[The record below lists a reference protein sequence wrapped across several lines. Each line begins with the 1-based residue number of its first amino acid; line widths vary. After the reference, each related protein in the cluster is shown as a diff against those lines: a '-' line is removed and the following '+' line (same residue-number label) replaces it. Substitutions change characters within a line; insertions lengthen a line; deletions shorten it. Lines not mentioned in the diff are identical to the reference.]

1 MEADETNSFAAEKRS
16 DWVSRRYTEEK
27 TNPSSTGRENRT
39 KAKEKQGGA
48 WKAVKRLFIIVLVLA
63 VLFGAVISGAMLGFI
78 DNSTEL
84 IAEEYNM
91 DFTSIIYYI
100 DDETG
105 QPVEMDRLY
114 SEQNRIWVDL
124 DNIPTNMRNAFI
136 AIEDERFE
144 RHRGVDWKRTFGAFL
159 GWITR
164 KDSYGGSTITQQL
177 IKNVTGDNDRSPI
190 RKIQEIIRALNLET
204 KMSKDQIIE
213 MYMNTIYLGEGCHG
227 VQAAANIYYSKD
239 VSKLDL
245 AECASIA
252 GITQYPTK
260 YDPLINYEAHK
271 EKQELVLGKML
282 ELGYISN
289 EEYEAAKNE
298 ELKLK
303 KGTAKSEG
311 NKIQSYFIDQI
322 ILDVQND
329 LMTRNKM
336 TESAATK
343 AIFKGGLKIYTTMDP
358 DIQSAM
364 ESVYTKESNFPGSG
378 SVKPQ
383 SAMMV
388 MDPYTG
394 YIRGIIG
401 GRGEKTG
408 NRVLN
413 RATQT
418 LRQPG
423 SSIKPLSV
431 YAPAIEDGL
440 ITPATI
446 VDDSPLKIGDWEP
459 RNSDYKF
466 KGKITVRQALE
477 ESRNIPAVR
486 ILDKLSVDKSF
497 DFMTK
502 NLSFTTMVSSEK
514 RKDGKTYSD
523 KFYSTLGLGGFTD
536 GVSVKEM
543 TAAYAPFVNSGI
555 YTKPITYTKV
565 IDSRGRVILEN
576 KPESHK
582 AMSDTT
588 AYTMAK
594 MLEGV
599 VTSANGTGR
608 SARLAN
614 NVFAA
619 GKTGTTTDDIDRWF
633 VGFTPNYVGAVWFGY
648 DTPKKMTGL
657 GNPCAGIWKKVM
669 DQIHKDTEL
678 KTLVQPNNMTE
689 RKICQNSGKIA
700 TGQCESNGSVRVE
713 YFKLGTQPVSFCS
726 SHSSVQ
732 EPEAQIDDHIR
743 NEGSALNDNEPGSGA
758 SNPPAEGEPI
768 VPNEPAQATA
778 KPADNEEPPSGN
790 NSGGSEDGLDWWT
803 GE

>member
-1 MEADETNSFAAEKRS
+1 MARKY
-16 DWVSRRYTEEK
+16 VEEK
-27 TNPSSTGRENRT
+27 TNTNGASRDN
-39 KAKEKQGGA
+39 KKKKGG
-48 WKAVKRLFIIVLVLA
+48 VKKFLKRAFIVVFIFA
-63 VLFGAVISGAMLGFI
+63 VLLGAVIGGAMLGFI

-100 DDETG
+100 DSETG

-124 DNIPTNMRNAFI
+124 DKIPENMRNAFI

-144 RHRGVDWKRTFGAFL
+144 KHRGVDWKRTFGAFL
-159 GWITR
+159 GWMTGN
-164 KDSYGGSTITQQL
+164 DSYGGSTITQQL

-213 MYMNTIYLGEGCHG
+213 MYMNTIYLGQGCHG

-239 VSKLDL
+239 VSELTL
-245 AECASIA
+245 EECASIA
-252 GITQYPTK
+252 GITQYPSK
-260 YDPLINYEAHK
+260 FDPLINYEAHK
-271 EKQELVLGKML
+271 EKQELVLYKMK
-282 ELGYISN
+282 ELGYISE
-289 EEYEAAKNE
+289 EEYETAKNA

-303 KGTAKSEG
+303 KGTAKTEDT
-311 NKIQSYFIDQI
+311 KIQSYFIDQI

-358 DIQSAM
+358 NVQSAM
-364 ESVYTKESNFPGSG
+364 ETVFTKESNFPGSG

-383 SAMMV
+383 AAMMV
-388 MDPYTG
+388 IDPYTG
-394 YIRGIIG
+394 FIRGIVG

-431 YAPAIEDGL
+431 YAPAVEEGL

-446 VDDSPLKIGDWEP
+446 VDDSKLKIGDWEP
-459 RNSDYKF
+459 RNSDNVF
-466 KGKITVRQALE
+466 KGKITVRQAVE
-477 ESRNIPAVR
+477 ESRNIPVVR
-486 ILDKLSVDKSF
+486 ILDKLTVDKSF
-497 DFMTK
+497 DFLTK
-502 NLSFTTMVSSEK
+502 NLSFTSLVNNEK

-543 TAAYAPFVNSGI
+543 TAAYAAFVNGGV
-555 YTKPITYTKV
+555 YTKPVTYTKV

-576 KPESHK
+576 KPETHK

-588 AYTMAK
+588 AYTMAQ
-594 MLEGV
+594 MLSGV
-599 VTSANGTGR
+599 VNSPNGTGR
-608 SARLAN
+608 SARLADG
-614 NVFAA
+614 VFAA

-648 DTPKKMTGL
+648 DTPKKMSGL
-657 GNPCAGIWKKVM
+657 GNPCTSVWKKVM
-669 DQIHKDTEL
+669 DQIHKNVET

-689 RKICQNSGKIA
+689 RKICQISGKIA
-700 TGQCESNGSVRVE
+700 TGQCSSVRTE
-713 YFKLGTQPVSFCS
+713 YFKLGTQPVSFCA
-726 SHSSVQ
+726 SHNREQV
-732 EPEAQIDDHIR
+732 PEAEIDDEIK
-743 NEGSALNDNEPGSGA
+743 NEDSGLNENEPGSGA
-758 SNPPAEGEPI
+758 SNPPAEGTVITPQETT
-768 VPNEPAQATA
+768 PAAPSQPSADGGADQGTGGGNDPDAGTA
-778 KPADNEEPPSGN
+778 GDAPEGQGQGTSGD
-790 NSGGSEDGLDWWT
+790 DGLTWWT

>member
-1 MEADETNSFAAEKRS
+1 MARKY
-16 DWVSRRYTEEK
+16 VEEK
-27 TNPSSTGRENRT
+27 TNANSAGRDN
-39 KAKEKQGGA
+39 KKKKGGA
-48 WKAVKRLFIIVLVLA
+48 KKFIKRAFVIILIFA
-63 VLFGAVISGAMLGFI
+63 VLLGAVIGGAMLGFI

-105 QPVEMDRLY
+105 RPVEMDRLY

-124 DNIPTNMRNAFI
+124 DKIPKNMRNAFT

-144 RHRGVDWKRTFGAFL
+144 KHRGVDWKRTFGAFL
-159 GWITR
+159 GWVTGN
-164 KDSYGGSTITQQL
+164 DSYGGSTITQQL

-190 RKIQEIIRALNLET
+190 RKIQEIVRALNLET

-213 MYMNTIYLGEGCHG
+213 MYMNTIYLGQGCHG
-227 VQAAANIYYSKD
+227 VQAAANVYYSKD
-239 VSKLDL
+239 VSELSL

-252 GITQYPTK
+252 GITQYPSK
-260 YDPLINYEAHK
+260 FDPLVNYEAHK
-271 EKQELVLGKML
+271 EKQELVLYKMQ
-282 ELGYISN
+282 ELGYIST
-289 EEYEAAKNE
+289 EEYETAKNA

-303 KGTAKSEG
+303 KGTAKTEST
-311 NKIQSYFIDQI
+311 KIQSYFIDQI

-358 DIQSAM
+358 NVQTAM
-364 ESVYTKESNFPGSG
+364 ETVFAKDSNFPGSG

-388 MDPYTG
+388 IDPYTG
-394 YIRGIIG
+394 YIRGVVG

-431 YAPAIEDGL
+431 YAPAIEEGL

-446 VDDSPLKIGDWEP
+446 VDDSRLKIGDWEP
-459 RNSDYKF
+459 RNSDNVF
-466 KGKITVRQALE
+466 KGKITVRQAVE
-477 ESRNIPAVR
+477 ESRNIPVVR
-486 ILDKLSVDKSF
+486 ILDKLTVDKSF
-497 DFMTK
+497 DFLTK
-502 NLSFTTMVSSEK
+502 NLSFTSLVNNEK

-536 GVSVKEM
+536 GVSVQEM
-543 TAAYAPFVNSGI
+543 TAAYAAFVNSGV
-555 YTKPITYTKV
+555 YTKPVTYTKV

-576 KPESHK
+576 KPETHK

-588 AYTMAK
+588 AFTMVQ
-594 MLEGV
+594 MLSGV
-599 VTSANGTGR
+599 VDSPNGTGR
-608 SARLAN
+608 PAKLSGG
-614 NVFAA
+614 VFAA

-648 DTPKKMTGL
+648 DTPKKMSGL
-657 GNPCAGIWKKVM
+657 GNPCTSVWKKVM
-669 DQIHKDTEL
+669 DQIHKNVEK

-689 RKICQNSGKIA
+689 RKICQISGKIA
-700 TGQCESNGSVRVE
+700 TGQCSSVRTE
-713 YFKLGTQPVSFCS
+713 YFKLGTQPVSFCA
-726 SHSSVQ
+726 SHNREQ
-732 EPEAQIDDHIR
+732 EPETAIDDEIKSQDS
-743 NEGSALNDNEPGSGA
+743 GLNSNEPGSGA
-758 SNPPAEGEPI
+758 SNPPAEGTVI
-768 VPNEPAQATA
+768 VPSETLPPVSTQPPAEGGAGQG
-778 KPADNEEPPSGN
+778 NGGGPSGN
-790 NSGGSEDGLDWWT
+790 GNDPGSGNAGNAPQGQGPSGDDGLTWWT